1 MMFSYKIIKK
11 VWRRTAKDDPMKE
24 NERMVRKG
32 KLPMMQ
38 IKKKKPTTQ
47 MYHYYPYLKK
57 QMYISSKS
65 LMGYRAA
72 R

>member
-1 MMFSYKIIKK
+1 
-11 VWRRTAKDDPMKE
+11 MKE